1 MDRPQIK
8 APGLKFRPRSD
19 GWAAY
24 WIPSPEAVRGG
35 YPSGTV
41 PLSHLIGTPELLIDA
56 CGRLQTDM
64 LGWLDGLR
72 RATLTFDGTLGSVL
86 RVYQVH
92 ADSPFHGLKPGTRHP
107 YVTYL
112 RLLDKE
118 LGDIRIEG
126 VTALHVKRWHAAW
139 TGGGARPAAGH
150 MRLAILKAALTFCI
164 VAGHRECRTLR
175 DDIRE
180 LRLPGPRARTLVANA
195 DQVRRAIA
203 AAHAIGRP
211 SLALCYAVQFE
222 TALRQW
228 DAAGQWYPL
237 NDPTLCSV
245 VDGTRKWAG
254 LEWRHIGDDGLLRY
268 TPSKTRGS
276 SGAEVLIDLSLCPM
290 VLEEIARVP
299 ETARSG
305 PMIVNERTALPWGDM
320 EFRRTWR
327 RVREA
332 AGLPPE
338 LWSRDLRASAIT
350 EGRRGG
356 AVNDDAAKVA
366 GHTNSRITAEVY
378 DRERL
383 EAHRRFATARLGGR
397 ARPTDGGTS

>member
-8 APGLKFRPRSD
+8 APGLKFRPRSNS
-19 GWAAY
+19 WAAY
-24 WIPSPEAVRGG
+24 WLPSPEALRRG

-41 PLSHLIGTPELLIDA
+41 PLSHLIASPELLVDA
-56 CGRLQTDM
+56 CQRLQNDM
-64 LGWLDGLR
+64 LAWLDGLR
-72 RATLTFDGTLGSVL
+72 RNRNAFDGTIGSVL
-86 RVYQVH
+86 RLYQVH
-92 ADSPFHGLKPGTRHP
+92 EESPFHGLKPGTRHP

-112 RLLDKE
+112 RLLDAE
-118 LGDIRIEG
+118 IGDLRLDTL
-126 VTALHVKRWHAAW
+126 TALHVKRWHAGWSA
-139 TGGGARPAAGH
+139 GGARPAAGH

-164 VAGHRECRTLR
+164 VAGHSACRPLR

-180 LRLPGPRARTLVANA
+180 LRLPGPRARTLVATA
-195 DQVRRAIA
+195 DQVRRAMK
-203 AAHAIGRP
+203 AAHAIKRP
-211 SLALCYAVQFE
+211 SLALAYAIQFE

-228 DAAGQWYPL
+228 DVTGQWYPL

-245 VDGTRKWAG
+245 VDGDRKWAG
-254 LEWRHIGDDGLLRY
+254 LEWRHVGDDGLLRY

-299 ETARSG
+299 VEARTG
-305 PMIVNERTALPWGDM
+305 PMIVSERSKLPWLDHD
-320 EFRRTWR
+320 FRRSWR
-327 RVREA
+327 RVREL

-383 EAHRRFATARLGGR
+383 EAHRRFATARLGKRGS
-397 ARPTDGGTS
+397 DGGGT